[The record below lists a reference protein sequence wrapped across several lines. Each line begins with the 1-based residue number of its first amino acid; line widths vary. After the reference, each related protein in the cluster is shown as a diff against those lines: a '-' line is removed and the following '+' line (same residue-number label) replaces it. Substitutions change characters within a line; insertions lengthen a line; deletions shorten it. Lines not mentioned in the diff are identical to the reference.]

1 MGQHARAAALLAK
14 APAPRAGEGGEPDP
28 RAVQLDHALKLL
40 LVRELRLSK
49 DEAKDKEDAQKDLE
63 RAAAV
68 LNEALGT
75 PGKPGWGAHNVDALK
90 ERVYLLI
97 EQEKYAEAAR
107 LANGLVKQLLPRT
120 GDNTFK
126 ENYLECYYLQ
136 VLAIV
141 RHAQAQ
147 SSAARRDREIK
158 EAASMIGQLAGKWE
172 NFGTEA
178 SQKRFTELLAREP
191 DLKAEYDQLKGK

>member
-1 MGQHARAAALLAK
+1 
-14 APAPRAGEGGEPDP
+14 
-28 RAVQLDHALKLL
+28 VQLDHALKVL

-49 DEAKDKEDAQKDLE
+49 DEARDREDAKKDLE
-63 RAAAV
+63 RAAEV
-68 LNEALGT
+68 LNEAVGT
-75 PGKPGWGAHNVDALK
+75 PGKPGWGARNIDVLK

-107 LANGLVKQLLPRT
+107 LANALVKQLLPRT

-126 ENYLECYYLQ
+126 EHYLECYYLQ

-147 SSAARRDREIK
+147 SNAARRDKEIR
-158 EAASMIGQLAGKWE
+158 EAANMISQLAAKWE

-178 SQKRFTELLAREP
+178 SQKRFTELLAKEP
-191 DLKAEYDQLKGK
+191 DLKAEYDQRKGK